1 MTRTTFSRWAL
12 GIGTLLL
19 AAVTGTPAQ
28 AQDGEALDRTPTD
41 CILVNRVSR
50 NQAVNDH
57 QVVFFMRGNM
67 YYRNDLD
74 ASCQALTAGET
85 RLVFHYRTR
94 SAKISRLC
102 DYDSF
107 TVERQVSRIGCGLG
121 AFHPITAEEA
131 AQLTGRPA
139 PAASSSDSKED
150 SSSSSRR
157 NRDKD

>member
-1 MTRTTFSRWAL
+1 MTRTTFPRWAL
-12 GIGTLLL
+12 VMGTVLL
-19 AAVTGTPAQ
+19 AAVAGTPAQ
-28 AQDGEALDRTPTD
+28 AQDEEPLDRTSTD

-50 NQAVNDH
+50 NTAVNDH
-57 QVVFFMRGNM
+57 QVVFFMRGNL

-74 ASCQALTAGET
+74 GACQALTPGET

-121 AFHPITAEEA
+121 EFHPITAEEA
-131 AQLTGRPA
+131 AALTGRPA
-139 PAASSSDSKED
+139 PAASSSDDKK
-150 SSSSSRR
+150 SSSRSSR
-157 NRDKD
+157 RDKDKD